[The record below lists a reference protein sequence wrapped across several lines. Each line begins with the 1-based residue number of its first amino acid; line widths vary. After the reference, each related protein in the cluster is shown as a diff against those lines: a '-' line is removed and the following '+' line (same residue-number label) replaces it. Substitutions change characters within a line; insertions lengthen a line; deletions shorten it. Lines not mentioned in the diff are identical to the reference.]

1 VQNIARTL
9 ALLAPLL
16 ATGVQAQN
24 IYSCVDAKGAKRTSD
39 RPIPECS
46 DREQR
51 ILNKD
56 GTVKRVLPPGAA
68 SSASQPQRSK
78 TSDLKR
84 SRLPLATDH
93 RSFAEQVAALP
104 SPLGRDVA

>member
-1 VQNIARTL
+1 MQNIARTL
-9 ALLAPLL
+9 ALLATML
-16 ATGVQAQN
+16 ATGAQAQS
-24 IYSCVDAKGAKRTSD
+24 IYSCVDAKGGKRTSD

-56 GTVKRVLPPGAA
+56 GTVKRILPPGAA

-78 TSDLKR
+78 ASG
-84 SRLPLATDH
+84 PN
-93 RSFAEQVAALP
+93 
-104 SPLGRDVA
+104 